1 MSTNLHR
8 MLEKQFWHVLAIL
21 ILLGG
26 LFAARRIDGFYT
38 GSLWGVTTRTWF
50 MTLIMVTVCHQVY
63 VWFCWR
69 IELYGGH
76 LTKWFGG
83 QGFHVYAAGFI
94 VFILLRPVLMTLLS
108 ISNRNTIPS
117 KPIITGSL
125 VAILAIPPLYLMY
138 SVWKYFG
145 FRRAFGIDHFDMSYR
160 SRPLV
165 KKGIFRF
172 TNNGMYYYGFLVL
185 WIPGVL
191 FSSITALVA
200 ALFSH
205 IYIWVHFFC
214 TEKPDMK
221 YIYGGGV
228 TESER

>member
-1 MSTNLHR
+1 VF
-8 MLEKQFWHVLAIL
+8 EKQSLHLLALL

-26 LFAARRIDGFYT
+26 VFAARRVDGFCT
-38 GSLWGVTTRTWF
+38 GSLWGVTTWTWF
-50 MTLIMVTVCHQVY
+50 VALIILTVCHQVY

-69 IELYGGH
+69 IELYGGR
-76 LTKWFGG
+76 LTTWFGN
-83 QGFHVYAAGFI
+83 QAFHIYAVGFVI
-94 VFILLRPVLMTLLS
+94 LILLRPVLMTLLS

-117 KPIITGSL
+117 HPIITTSL
-125 VAILAIPPLYLMY
+125 VVILALPALYLMY
-138 SVWKYFG
+138 SVKKYFG
-145 FRRAFGIDHFDMSYR
+145 FQRAFGIDHFDTSYR

-165 KKGIFRF
+165 RKGIFRF

-205 IYIWVHFFC
+205 LYIWVHFFC
-214 TEKPDMK
+214 TEKPDMR
-221 YIYGGGV
+221 YIYGG
-228 TESER
+228 ERRKGEGRR